1 MATGPTGIL
10 GPRGPQGPQGELGPT
25 GITGRIGPIGFQGY
39 RGYPGDPYIKFGA
52 QLLTNNST
60 ESANPQS
67 GTNLDRKIRKF
78 GSAIPSLDPSG
89 NSSAIPGLNVDLCN
103 GIISLPEGR
112 FYVEG
117 VASIISNVIL
127 SNSYLTVT
135 GDDQGISELLTG
147 LTTLGQGTSI
157 VKGIVEN
164 LSARDVYLTHKIQAT
179 NSTPFQITPT
189 YVSNSYSSS
198 EPVTTPPPNVSI
210 VIMKI
215 S

>member
-10 GPRGPQGPQGELGPT
+10 GPKGPQGPKGELGPT
-25 GITGRIGPIGFQGY
+25 GITGRFGPIGPQGY
-39 RGYPGDPYIKFGA
+39 RGYPGDPFIKFGA

-60 ESANPQS
+60 ESVVPDNVNFRANLVRTF
-67 GTNLDRKIRKF
+67 GT
-78 GSAIPSLDPSG
+78 AVPSLDASG
-89 NSSAIPGLNVDLCN
+89 NSSTITGMIVDLCR
-103 GIISLPEGR
+103 GIISLPAGR

-127 SNSYLTVT
+127 SNSYLTVAADNNGLT
-135 GDDQGISELLTG
+135 ELSTG

-164 LSARDVYLTHKIQAT
+164 LSARDVYLIHKIQAT
-179 NSTPFQITPT
+179 NNTPFQITPT
-189 YVSNSYSSS
+189 YNSNSYAS
-198 EPVTTPPPNVSI
+198 PPITTPPPNVSI

>member
-10 GPRGPQGPQGELGPT
+10 GPRGPQGPKGELGPT
-25 GITGRIGPIGFQGY
+25 GITGRFGPIGLQGY

-60 ESANPQS
+60 ESVTPESVNFTAKLVRTF
-67 GTNLDRKIRKF
+67 GT
-78 GSAIPSLDPSG
+78 AVPALDPSG
-89 NSSAIPGLNVDLCN
+89 NSSTIAGMNVDMSR
-103 GIISLPEGR
+103 GIISLPAGK

-117 VASIISNVIL
+117 VASIISNIIL

-135 GDDQGISELLTG
+135 ADENGLTELATG

-157 VKGIVEN
+157 VKGMIEN
-164 LSARDVYLTHKIQAT
+164 LSARDVYLMHKIQAT
-179 NSTPFQITPT
+179 NNTPFQITPT
-189 YVSNSYSSS
+189 YNSNSYAS
-198 EPVTTPPPNVSI
+198 PPITTPPPNVSI

-215 S
+215 L

>member
-25 GITGRIGPIGFQGY
+25 GITGRFGPIGFQGY
-39 RGYPGDPYIKFGA
+39 RGYPGDPYVKFGA
-52 QLLTNNST
+52 QVLTNNST
-60 ESANPQS
+60 ESVTPDGVNFRANLVR
-67 GTNLDRKIRKF
+67 TF
-78 GSAIPSLDPSG
+78 GSAVPSLDASG
-89 NSSAIPGLNVDLCN
+89 NSSTIAGVNVNLSS
-103 GIISLPEGR
+103 GIISLPTGR

-117 VASIISNVIL
+117 VASITSNIIL
-127 SNSYLTVT
+127 SNSYLTVAADSNGLT
-135 GDDQGISELLTG
+135 ELVTG

-164 LSARDVYLTHKIQAT
+164 LAARDVYLIHKVFAT
-179 NSTPFQITPT
+179 GSSTFQITPT
-189 YVSNSYSSS
+189 YVSNSYAS
-198 EPVTTPPPNVSI
+198 PPITTPPPNVSI